1 MSDYESFDE
10 DDSSHSSSLIRLLLQ
25 LTPKSETEVL
35 RHSLSDHCYNVGDR
49 DETTSNLAGTDLD
62 LSCGGGFSP
71 SRSSFYSLLRA
82 RQFQCGSFLHHSM
95 QQYSSKLIP
104 NKPGIV
110 HSSNAHRIF
119 VSRYSEDGSI
129 FYVATQNGD
138 ITLYRVPSFTP
149 FRRIEACEVGWAV
162 ISCSL
167 NSTNNLLVYS
177 TWSPC
182 LYLYHTDD
190 PLSTPFSIYL
200 TQRRERFAIFDTAFS
215 HDSTVITSTCS
226 DGYVYFCD
234 VERRKRTKRV
244 AAHEDHAN
252 ACVFLDRSSSLLLS
266 GGEDGLI
273 RLWDTRCVRGERD
286 HPVATFPGHVD
297 SVTSLDARFDER
309 HFLSNSKDQTAKL
322 WDVRRPGDACT
333 IERSKTVVSRQ
344 NWDYRWNDAPGFIS
358 QMRLRGDSSLCSYT
372 GHRVLSTLIRAK
384 FSPQHT
390 TNSKYIYTG
399 SHGHQSKAHIYDMLT
414 GKLVAKVGCHS
425 ALIRDLDW
433 HPYQLWLNTSS
444 WDGTWVQW
452 KYVSSA

>member
-1 MSDYESFDE
+1 MSDNESFDE
-10 DDSSHSSSLIRLLLQ
+10 DDSPHRSSLIRLLLK
-25 LTPKSETEVL
+25 LTPKSDTEIL
-35 RHSLSDHCYNVGDR
+35 RRSLSDYCYNVNDN
-49 DETTSNLAGTDLD
+49 DEVSNNLAGTDLD
-62 LSCGGGFSP
+62 LSFGGGFIYG
-71 SRSSFYSLLRA
+71 RNSFYSLLRS
-82 RQFQCGSFLHHSM
+82 RQFKCGSFLHHSM
-95 QQYSSKLIP
+95 QQYTSKLIP
-104 NKPGIV
+104 NMPGIMR
-110 HSSNAHRIF
+110 SDMSRIF
-119 VSRYSEDGSI
+119 VSRYSKDGSI
-129 FYVATQNGD
+129 FYIATQDGI
-138 ITLYRVPSFTP
+138 ITLYSVPSFKP
-149 FRRIEACEVGWAV
+149 FRCIEACEVGWAV

-182 LYLYHTDD
+182 LYLYHTND
-190 PLSTPFSIYL
+190 PLSTPFSICL
-200 TQRRERFAIFDTAFS
+200 KPRQDRFAIFDTAFS
-215 HDSTVITSTCS
+215 HDSAVIATTCS

-234 VERRKRTKRV
+234 VEHKKRTERV

-252 ACVFLDRSSSLLLS
+252 ACVFLDNSSTLMLS

-273 RLWDTRCVRGERD
+273 RLWDTRGIRSERD
-286 HPVATFPGHVD
+286 HPVATFTGHID
-297 SVTSLDARFDER
+297 SITSLDARFDER

-322 WDVRRPGDACT
+322 WDVRRPGDTCA

-399 SHGHQSKAHIYDMLT
+399 SHGHHSRAHIYDMLT
-414 GKLVAKVGCHS
+414 GKLVDKVGRHS

-433 HPYQLWLNTSS
+433 HPYEMWLNTSS

-452 KYVSSA
+452 KYVHAE